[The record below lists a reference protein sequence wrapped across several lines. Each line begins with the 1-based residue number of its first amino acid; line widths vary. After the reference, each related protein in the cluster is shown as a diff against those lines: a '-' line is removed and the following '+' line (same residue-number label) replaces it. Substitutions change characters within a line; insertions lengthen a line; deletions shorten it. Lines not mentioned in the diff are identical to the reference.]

1 MTKQKH
7 ITKMPTTSFQDQEYY
22 KDFYFIYTIT
32 GFNYLRPIIKSFPM
46 IPNGTNVVILTNIPN
61 SLKDIKV
68 DNFNLIVDDL
78 EKYRNDWSKIHEPLI
93 NIEDEQAYMDEY
105 KRQFYD
111 ESYRYPSAVMRFG
124 MEWAIQNNITKFILV
139 DVGCKIGFDP
149 GAMEYGFNTLYSFA
163 KTRNIIFGNTWLTD
177 ERDLFKIQIEN
188 NTPISKILTE
198 YIPEKNFDLD
208 TYPKEVEIFTHFR
221 EHYRKIGSVGFDGYC
236 FGLWFHDIN
245 LVKLVLNFW
254 NDLVKIHYDTQSIN
268 IKNEHAVVVE
278 FEYAFTYISDLLTK
292 YHNTLIMPHYGII
305 HHFYHPEND
314 FINVGKMPH
323 LNLEP
328 ANTRKEFIQI
338 NREKLINLHSHEI
351 ATLIIDGIND

>member
-1 MTKQKH
+1 MTKDFFK
-7 ITKMPTTSFQDQEYY
+7 DQEYY

-32 GFNYLRPIIKSFPM
+32 GYNYLRPIIKSFPM
-46 IPNGTNVVILTNIPN
+46 VPDGTNLVILTNIPN
-61 SLKDIKV
+61 TLKDIKV

-93 NIEDEQAYMDEY
+93 NIEDEQSYMDEY

-139 DVGCKIGFDP
+139 DVGCKIGYDLEQTQISFDKIYNF
-149 GAMEYGFNTLYSFA
+149 G
-163 KTRNIIFGNTWLTD
+163 KTRNIIFGNTWFSSD
-177 ERDLFKIQIEN
+177 VDLFKYKIEN
-188 NTPISKILTE
+188 KDPISETLIK
-198 YIPEKNFDLD
+198 YIPGEVFNLNS
-208 TYPKEVEIFTHFR
+208 YPRTVEIITDFN
-221 EHYRKIGSVGFDGYC
+221 EHYNKIGSVGFDGYC

-254 NDLVKIHYDTQSIN
+254 NDLVKIHYDTESID
-268 IKNEHAVVVE
+268 IKREASVVVE

-292 YHNTLIMPHYGII
+292 YYNILIMPHSGII

-314 FINVGKMPH
+314 FINVKKMPH

-328 ANTRKEFIQI
+328 ADTRKEFLKI
-338 NREKLINLHSHEI
+338 NREKLINFYGHEI
-351 ATLIIDGIND
+351 ASLIIDGIDD